1 MNENKNEAA
10 ASYLPE
16 FAIYHA
22 NASGTGCAIKME
34 LHPATGEEDGYFMLK
49 LAMQRTVGDMRGSEK
64 TFPTFNWEGRIM
76 VKLGFNDICGMLQV
90 LRGECEAIDDGK
102 GLYHRSAKYSAKIVL
117 RHVVA
122 PVSAYSL
129 EVYRTS
135 NDRSE
140 DDAAAHI
147 LLSSA
152 EAYGLSVALE
162 NSIGFICFGV
172 PRSLGRARTAG
183 RRSDDASAA

>member
-1 MNENKNEAA
+1 
-10 ASYLPE
+10 
-16 FAIYHA
+16 
-22 NASGTGCAIKME
+22 
-34 LHPATGEEDGYFMLK
+34 MLF
-49 LAMQRTVGDMRGSEK
+49 RS
-64 TFPTFNWEGRIM
+64 
-76 VKLGFNDICGMLQV
+76 
-90 LRGECEAIDDGK
+90 
-102 GLYHRSAKYSAKIVL
+102 RSAKYSAKIVL

-172 PRSLGRARTAG
+172 PRSLGHAHAAG